1 MDIVNALRTRL
12 HRGLR
17 GFARDSSGSIAVEA
31 VVMLPIMLWVFLA
44 SFVYFDAFRQ
54 SAVNLK
60 AANTIGDMLSRE
72 TAGVNDD
79 YISSMHSLMTF
90 LTKKDADPALR
101 ISVAMWDE
109 EDNMY
114 RLDWSEGRGNRP
126 GMTESELNAI
136 RDRLPILPDNER
148 IILVETWS
156 TYKPAF
162 NVGLKQDELYNRIF
176 TSPRF
181 APQVAWAD

>member
-1 MDIVNALRTRL
+1 MIFLSTFCSRLR
-12 HRGLR
+12 RGLT
-17 GFARDSSGSIAVEA
+17 GFAKDASGSIAVEA

-60 AANTIGDMLSRE
+60 AANTNGDMLSRE
-72 TAGVNDD
+72 TAGVNDT
-79 YISSMHSLMTF
+79 YVTSMHSLLTF

-101 ISVAMWDE
+101 VSVAMWDE
-109 EDNMY
+109 EDNAY
-114 RLDWSEGRGNRP
+114 RLDWSEGRG
-126 GMTESELNAI
+126 GQTALTESNLNAM
-136 RDRLPILPDNER
+136 RASLPTLPDNER
-148 IILVETWS
+148 IILVETWT

-162 NVGLKQDELYNRIF
+162 NVGLKQEELYNRIF

-181 APQVAWAD
+181 APQVAWVD